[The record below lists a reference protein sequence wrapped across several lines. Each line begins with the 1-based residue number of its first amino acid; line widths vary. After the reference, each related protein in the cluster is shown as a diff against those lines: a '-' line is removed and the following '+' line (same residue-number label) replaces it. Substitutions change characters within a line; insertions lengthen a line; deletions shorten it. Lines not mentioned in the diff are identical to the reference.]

1 MLAKVGK
8 SDDEAIFTEARGI
21 DGDAQAAVIPAL
33 APERGSST
41 FSVTQ
46 LRIRNGSC
54 CPIGVIERAPS
65 GSA

>member
-41 FSVTQ
+41 LLGHWHAT
-46 LRIRNGSC
+46 
-54 CPIGVIERAPS
+54 A
-65 GSA
+65 

>member
-41 FSVTQ
+41 LLGDSA
-46 LRIRNGSC
+46 L
-54 CPIGVIERAPS
+54 AP
-65 GSA
+65 GTALPAPFPDP

>member
-41 FSVTQ
+41 LLGHSA
-46 LRIRNGSC
+46 SHS
-54 CPIGVIERAPS
+54 ERLLPPHRRH
-65 GSA
+65 

>member
-33 APERGSST
+33 APERGGST
-41 FSVTQ
+41 
-46 LRIRNGSC
+46 IA
-54 CPIGVIERAPS
+54 VIQRATSNPEPVKTVF
-65 GSA
+65 ALARVLQ